1 VGPSD
6 APSSNPGAT
15 VFHPIIQAWFDRRYG
30 LPTDIQVAAWRHIAA
45 GEHLLITAPTGSGKT
60 MAAFLWALHQLA
72 TGTWPVD
79 RTSVLYVSP
88 LRALNHDIERNLL
101 APLGELRTAFADAG
115 AVWPEIRVATRSGD
129 TDPATRQRLLR
140 RPPSILITTPESL
153 NLLLASPRG
162 RDALRDLST
171 VILDEIHAVAGTRRG
186 VHLMTAVERLALAQG
201 EFQRLALSAT
211 VKPAA
216 EVAAFVGGR
225 QWQAAGTYAPRA
237 VRVLA
242 SSQARHLQLRVCL
255 PAAPPGAMTLADRLT
270 PTLRQIIDLNRSTLV
285 FVNSRRLS
293 ESLTAALNVAA
304 DEPRAYAHHGS
315 LSREVRLAVESRL
328 KAGRLRSIVATSS
341 LELGIDIG
349 ALDEAV
355 LVQAPPSVAATVQR
369 IGRAGH
375 QVGQTSRGTLL
386 APHPH
391 DLLELAALVRA
402 VRAGELEPT
411 RPLAGPLDVLAQVI
425 VGSVATEDRQPD
437 ELYDQVRCAWA
448 YRDLSRTH
456 FDLVVQMLC
465 GHYAGTRRRE
475 LQPRLSLDPLTGCLR
490 ANNSGLQ
497 ALRRAG
503 GTIPD
508 RGYYSLRHLESRARL
523 GELDEEFVWEN
534 GPGSRFVF
542 GNRAWRVEQV
552 TANEVLVLPTG
563 GSAGI
568 PFWRAEEPSRSFH
581 LAARIGS
588 LLAACDDRLDDPELS
603 GWLQAEGA
611 LEADAAQELVAYLSR
626 QRAATGQPLPHR
638 HHVLVE
644 YVDSGPLAAAGHQI
658 YVHAGWGRAVTRPW
672 ALALTAAW
680 ADRYGGAPEVYANN
694 DGLCLVLPADI
705 TAEELVSLV
714 TVDNLDPL
722 LRRTLETSPFFGAR
736 FREAAGRALLLARGP
751 AGRRTPLWLSRL
763 GAQEVLDA
771 TAGLP
776 DFPILLEAWR
786 SCCQDDFDLPALGQM
801 LTELATGRTA
811 LSTARRAIASPFAR
825 RDTWR
830 QVNDYMYAD
839 EPSSRRPSQ
848 LRPDLVKSVVMQ
860 PDLRPQVMPEIVAT
874 LQAKLQRTA
883 PGYGPQSSRELVD
896 WVSER
901 LLIPWDEWQA
911 GWRRLP
917 SDPDLAAELLPRLY
931 RLEPVLASLPLV
943 CTRHQWPALSAGL
956 LAGHTVAVFGLDGAE
971 VDAVGETQEPAVAGE
986 QLAWWLSFYGPVT
999 PAWIAARLGLTTAR
1013 IQALLGPLVEQA
1025 RLVAGQLV
1033 VDADET
1039 TVCDRRNLEAL
1050 IRMARAQAVI
1060 TAAPAPASCLAW
1072 LVADQQG
1079 LTQRTNGPAAV
1090 AAALTTLAYLPVPAA
1105 AWEEEIL
1112 PARVVGYQ
1120 PGWLDP
1126 LLADSSMTWQG
1137 CAPQRVA
1144 FAPAGDPLAVRP
1156 GPDEPSPS
1164 DWIPATG
1171 GRYPFRELQARAGV
1185 EATVLLHSLWT
1196 EVWQERAA
1204 NDSFTA
1210 LRAALACR
1218 FQFPQLSPLTRPHR
1232 GTWSFQTPTC
1242 FQGNWYARRPAVD
1255 AGDAVDRLETERERV
1270 RLVLG
1275 RYGLLCRALL
1285 EGEPPALRW
1294 SALFR
1299 PMRLMELAGELV
1311 AGTFIAGLEGLQ
1323 FTRPAWVPRLAASA
1337 PGKVFWLSAA
1347 DPASLCG
1354 LDLPLPERLPP
1365 RRVTT
1370 HLVYRGSELAMVSWR
1385 QGRALEFRLPPD
1397 HPDLAACCGVLAHL
1411 LTRPVRPL
1419 RRLCIATINDQPA
1432 AASPYL
1438 ALLRQLFDAWVEV
1451 NEVVLHRRR
1460 PDAPAAVAK
1469 TTTGVPV
1476 TGRQAP

>member
-1 VGPSD
+1 MGPSD
-6 APSSNPGAT
+6 APPPNPGPP
-15 VFHPIIQAWFDRRYG
+15 VFHPIIQAWFERRYRV
-30 LPTDIQVAAWRHIAA
+30 PTDIQVAAWRHIAA

-72 TGTWPVD
+72 TGAWPVD
-79 RTSVLYVSP
+79 RTSVLYISP

-101 APLGELRTAFADAG
+101 GPLGELRTAFADAG
-115 AVWPEIRVATRSGD
+115 SAWPEIRVATRSGD
-129 TDPATRQRLLR
+129 TEPAARQRLLR

-162 RDALRDLST
+162 RDALRHLST

-225 QWQAAGTYAPRA
+225 QWLPAGTYVARS
-237 VRVLA
+237 VRVLT
-242 SSQARHLQLRVCL
+242 SSQPRPLQLRVAL
-255 PAAPPGAMTLADRLT
+255 PEAPPGALTLADRLT
-270 PTLRQIIDLNRSTLV
+270 PALRRIVELNRSTLV

-293 ESLTAALNVAA
+293 ESLTAALNAGA
-304 DEPRAYAHHGS
+304 DEPCAYAHHGS

-386 APHPH
+386 AVHPH

-402 VRAGELEPT
+402 LRAGELEPT

-425 VGSVATEDRQPD
+425 VGSVATQDQRPE
-437 ELYDQVRCAWA
+437 EVYDQVRCAWA
-448 YRDLSRTH
+448 YRELSRSH

-465 GHYAGTRRRE
+465 GRYAGTRRRE

-490 ANNSGLQ
+490 ANSGGLQ

-508 RGYYSLRHLESRARL
+508 RGYYPMRHLESRARL

-534 GPGSRFVF
+534 GPGSRFVL

-552 TANEVLVLPTG
+552 TPNEVLVLPTG
-563 GSAGI
+563 GAAGI

-581 LAARIGS
+581 LAARIGL
-588 LLAACDDRLDDPELS
+588 LLAACDERLDDPSLGE
-603 GWLQAEGA
+603 WLQTEGA
-611 LEADAAQELVAYLSR
+611 LEPDAARELVAYLGR
-626 QRAATGQPLPHR
+626 QRAATNRPLPHR

-644 YVDSGPLAAAGHQI
+644 YIEGGPLEAVGHQI

-680 ADRYGGAPEVYANN
+680 TDRFGGAPEIYANN
-694 DGLCLVLPADI
+694 DGLCLVLPAEI
-705 TAEELVSLV
+705 TPEDLASLV
-714 TVDNLDPL
+714 TADNIDEL
-722 LRRTLETSPFFGAR
+722 LRRTLETSPVFGAR

-751 AGRRTPLWLSRL
+751 VGRRTPLWLSRL

-786 SCCQDDFDLPALGQM
+786 SCCQDDFDLPALGQV

-811 LSTARRAIASPFAR
+811 LSAVRGAIASPFAR
-825 RDTWR
+825 RDSWR
-830 QVNDYMYAD
+830 QVNDYMYAE

-848 LRPDLVKSVVMQ
+848 LRSDLVKSVVMQ
-860 PDLRPQVMPEIVAT
+860 PDLRPQVAPETVAA
-874 LQAKLQRTA
+874 LQAKLLRAA
-883 PGYGPQSSRELVD
+883 PGYGPQSARELVD

-917 SDPDLAAELLPRLY
+917 FDPDLEAEVSPRLY

-943 CTRHQWPALSAGL
+943 CARHQWPALSAGL
-956 LAGHTVAVFGLDGAE
+956 LAGHTVTAFEWNGDEVEAAAE
-971 VDAVGETQEPAVAGE
+971 PREPASAVE
-986 QLAWWLSFYGPVT
+986 QLAWWLSFYGPVS
-999 PAWIAARLGLTTAR
+999 PAWIAARLGLTAAR
-1013 IQALLGPLVEQA
+1013 VEALLGPLVEQA
-1025 RLVAGQLV
+1025 RLVAGPLV
-1033 VDADET
+1033 ADVDEA
-1039 TVCDRRNLEAL
+1039 TVCDRRNLETL
-1050 IRMARAQAVI
+1050 IRMARAQAVV
-1060 TAAPAPASCLAW
+1060 TGPAAPTTCLAW
-1072 LVADQQG
+1072 LVASQQG
-1079 LTQRTNGPAAV
+1079 LTERTHGPAAV
-1090 AAALTTLAYLPVPAA
+1090 ATALTTLAYLPVPAA

-1112 PARVVGYQ
+1112 PARVAGYQ

-1126 LLADSSMTWQG
+1126 LLADSGLTWQG
-1137 CAPQRVA
+1137 CPPQRVA
-1144 FAPAGDPLAVRP
+1144 FTPAGDPLGAGQ
-1156 GPDEPSPS
+1156 GPNEPAASE
-1164 DWIPATG
+1164 WVPATG

-1185 EATVLLHSLWT
+1185 EAPELLRALWA
-1196 EVWQERAA
+1196 EVWQERVA
-1204 NDSFTA
+1204 NDSFAA

-1218 FQFPQLSPLTRPHR
+1218 FQFPELAPLIRTHR
-1232 GTWSFQTPTC
+1232 RAWHYQTPTC
-1242 FQGNWYARRPAVD
+1242 FQGNWYARGPAAE

-1285 EGEPPALRW
+1285 EGEQPALRW
-1294 SALFR
+1294 STLFR
-1299 PMRLMELAGELV
+1299 PIRLMELSGELV
-1311 AGTFIAGLEGLQ
+1311 AGTFVADLEGLQ
-1323 FTRPAWVPRLAASA
+1323 FTSPALARRFAAAAPRT
-1337 PGKVFWLSAA
+1337 VFWLNAA

-1370 HLVYRGSELAMVSWR
+1370 HLVYRGTDLALISWR

-1397 HPDLAACCGVLAHL
+1397 HPDLPACCGLLTHL
-1411 LTRPVRPL
+1411 LARPVRPL

-1438 ALLRQLFDAWVEV
+1438 VPLRQLFDA
-1451 NEVVLHRRR
+1451 
-1460 PDAPAAVAK
+1460 
-1469 TTTGVPV
+1469 
-1476 TGRQAP
+1476 